1 MAEREIFT
9 TIRFKYSF
17 ESGIGEYDQ
26 ERYVKTVNVEIVG
39 ENDVDGEFH
48 IGTAKRYVL
57 LLGQAINEDY
67 SIEDVFDISGEI
79 CDFEDI
85 YDFENYDFREDLEEQ
100 FGIDNSDLCI
110 YSRAEILPKYRGY
123 GIGKMLMKDSFNML
137 GPGCGLIV
145 MKPYPLQFECRRDS
159 EEDKEYVKR
168 MGFDNME
175 HDMSK
180 AFKGFKAYCK
190 SIGFMTSKNYPDF
203 MFLSTSQ
210 RNPKMDEIDLNDDTS
225 VRGLRK

>member
-1 MAEREIFT
+1 
-9 TIRFKYSF
+9 
-17 ESGIGEYDQ
+17 
-26 ERYVKTVNVEIVG
+26 
-39 ENDVDGEFH
+39 
-48 IGTAKRYVL
+48 
-57 LLGQAINEDY
+57 
-67 SIEDVFDISGEI
+67 
-79 CDFEDI
+79 
-85 YDFENYDFREDLEEQ
+85 
-100 FGIDNSDLCI
+100 
-110 YSRAEILPKYRGY
+110 
-123 GIGKMLMKDSFNML
+123 MKDSFNML